1 MFESV
6 RYSVVFRRVE
16 ENEEKRGIDI
26 DRFVVD
32 FVRRD
37 SVATLAAHV
46 VMKSFRD
53 SIYSAF

>member
-26 DRFVVD
+26 DCIVVD

-46 VMKSFRD
+46 AMKKEF
-53 SIYSAF
+53 YAAF

>member
-26 DRFVVD
+26 DCIVVD

-46 VMKSFRD
+46 VMKKEF
-53 SIYSAF
+53 YAAF